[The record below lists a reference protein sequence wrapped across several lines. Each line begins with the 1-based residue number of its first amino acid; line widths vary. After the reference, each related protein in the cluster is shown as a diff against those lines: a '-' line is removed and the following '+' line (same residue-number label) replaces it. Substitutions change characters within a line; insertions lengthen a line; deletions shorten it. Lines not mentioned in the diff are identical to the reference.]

1 VGAEQRATNRAAHA
15 QAGSYTSVQAGGQ
28 THTHTHKGTKRETGV
43 SGNGLGNPATTIY
56 YFIYL
61 FINPH
66 QDNATTKIQLE
77 TSKTAVRNKWLTQ
90 GNATYV

>member
-15 QAGSYTSVQAGGQ
+15 QARSYTSVQTGDQ
-28 THTHTHKGTKRETGV
+28 TNTHKGTKRETGV

-56 YFIYL
+56 HFIYL